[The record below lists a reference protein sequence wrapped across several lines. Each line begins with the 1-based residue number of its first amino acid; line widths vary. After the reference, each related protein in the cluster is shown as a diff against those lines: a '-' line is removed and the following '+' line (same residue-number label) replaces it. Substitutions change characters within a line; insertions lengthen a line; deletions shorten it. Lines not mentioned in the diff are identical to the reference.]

1 MPITV
6 SDHVVAMLQEWGV
19 DTVFGLPG
27 DGINGFVEALRKTKD
42 RIRYVHC
49 RHEETAA
56 LAACAYAKF
65 SGRLGVC
72 FSTAAPGAVHLLNGL
87 YDAKI
92 DGAPV
97 LAITGMTYHDL
108 IGTHYLQDIN
118 QDYLYQDVAI
128 YNQRLMGPAHTEN
141 VVNLACRAA
150 LANRTVAHVAIPIDI
165 QAMPAG
171 REKRFKRNVKGH
183 TSAAYQPPHP
193 TPDPDLI
200 TAAARLL
207 AGCDRL
213 AILAGAGARGC
224 ASELAQV
231 AERLGA
237 PIIKALLGKDCVP
250 DDSPYTTGGIG
261 VVGTRPSVEAL
272 KECNGLL
279 IVGSRFPYIEFLPQ
293 PGQAAS
299 VQIDLKPESI
309 GLRYPADIGLV
320 GDAQATLRAL
330 LAKLQRQENRTFL
343 VTAQKRMREWRSLMQ
358 ERASSDHIP
367 MCPQVVSWHLPELL
381 DDDAVICGDSG
392 TVTTWAARMEL
403 RGSQRFSFSGTMCS
417 MMAALPYSIGAAM
430 AFPGRQIVAFT
441 GDGSFTMMMGDFA
454 TLVAYGLPVKV
465 VVIKNN
471 TLGLI
476 KWEQMLYLGNPEYGV
491 DLHPVDFVKVAE
503 ACGAKGVR
511 IEDPKRCRRQLR
523 DALALPGPALIECI
537 VDPLE
542 PPWPPVI
549 TGDEQ
554 KKLVTAMARGEV
566 NRRPIGLSIGRHAVQ
581 EFDFAQSPFGVAG
594 RLLNRI
600 TGGGGNDKRERERE
614 TVGADQG
621 TAGNDREK

>member
-1 MPITV
+1 MPHTV
-6 SDHVVAMLQEWGV
+6 SDHVVSILEQWGV

-27 DGINGFVEALRKTKD
+27 DGINGLVEGFRKASD

-97 LAITGMTYHDL
+97 LALTGMTYHDL

-118 QDYLYQDVAI
+118 QDYLYQDVAL
-128 YNQRLMGPAHTEN
+128 YNQRVMGPAHVEN
-141 VVNLACRAA
+141 VLHLACRAA
-150 LANRTVAHVAIPIDI
+150 LAGSGPAHVAIPIDI
-165 QAMPAG
+165 QAMPASAE
-171 REKRFKRNVKGH
+171 RRFKRNIPGH
-183 TSAAYQPPHP
+183 TSSTF
-193 TPDPDLI
+193 TPLRRNPSPEQI
-200 TAAARLL
+200 EEAARLL
-207 AGCDRL
+207 ASCQRI
-213 AILAGAGARGC
+213 AILAGAGARG
-224 ASELAQV
+224 AGPELEQV

-261 VVGTRPSVEAL
+261 VVGTRPSFDAM
-272 KECNGLL
+272 KQCDGLL
-279 IVGSRFPYIEFLPQ
+279 IVGSSFPYIEFLPH
-293 PGQAAS
+293 PGQAKC
-299 VQIDLKPESI
+299 VQIDHKPERI
-309 GLRYPADIGLV
+309 GLRHPADVGLI
-320 GDAQATLRAL
+320 GDAQTTLRAL
-330 LAKLQRQENRTFL
+330 LAKLARNEKRSFL
-343 VTAQKRMREWRSLMQ
+343 EQAQTGMRGWRELMA
-358 ERASSDHIP
+358 ERASSKHKP
-367 MCPQVVSWHLPELL
+367 MCPQVISHQLPQLL
-381 DDDAVICGDSG
+381 DDDAIVCGDSG
-392 TVTTWAARMEL
+392 TVTTWQARMEL
-403 RGSQRFSFSGTMCS
+403 RAGQRFSFSGTMCS
-417 MMAALPYSIGAAM
+417 MMAALPYSIGASL
-430 AFPGRQIVAFT
+430 AFPKRQVVAFT

-454 TLVAYGLPVKV
+454 TLVQYGLPVKV
-465 VVIKNN
+465 IVFKNN

-511 IEDPKRCRRQLR
+511 IEEPERSREQLKE
-523 DALALPGPALIECI
+523 ALALPGPALIECV

-549 TGDEQ
+549 TTDEQ
-554 KKLVTAMARGEV
+554 KKLLAAIARGEI
-566 NRRPIGLSIGRHAVQ
+566 NRRPIGLTMGRHAVQ
-581 EFDFAQSPFGVAG
+581 EFSFSKSPFGIGG
-594 RLLNRI
+594 RLTDKL
-600 TGGGGNDKRERERE
+600 TGRE
-614 TVGADQG
+614 D
-621 TAGNDREK
+621 